1 MNQKGY
7 ANIILIV
14 LVVILA
20 GVVGY
25 LTLIKKPTSPVTT
38 NQTPPAN
45 TPTQQT
51 PPITSPE
58 PTPKPVNWESLIPD
72 IKITLQQAFPERIF
86 RDEDI
91 EILTKGDITGDGIPE
106 ALVQIYCGA
115 TTCEL
120 VLMRIENNKPVV
132 SRFKQKDGE
141 ISYLAFSEGAGG
153 AGRYGSGTKLIED
166 KNTIYFT
173 HHFAYNESSDSC
185 GAEAYQWNSQTKIFE
200 FNVSLSN
207 ETGQNYCS
215 KICSEIAS
223 EPDLTP
229 YFQRIC
235 R

>member
-7 ANIILIV
+7 VNIILIV

-51 PPITSPE
+51 SPITSPK

-72 IKITLQQAFPERIF
+72 IKITLQQVFPERIF
-86 RDEDI
+86 RDENI
-91 EILTKGDITGDGIPE
+91 RIYTKGDITGDGIPE
-106 ALVQIYCGA
+106 ALVQIGCGA

-132 SRFKQKDGE
+132 ARFKQKDGK
-141 ISYLAFSEGAGG
+141 ISYIGFSEGAGG

-166 KNTIYFT
+166 KNAIYFT
-173 HHFAYNESSDSC
+173 HHSAYNKNSDSC
-185 GAEAYQWNSQTKIFE
+185 GTEVYQWNSQTKIFE
-200 FNVSLSN
+200 FNISLSN
-207 ETGQNYCS
+207 EAGQDYCS
-215 KICSEIAS
+215 KICSETAPI
-223 EPDLTP
+223 PDLTP

-235 R
+235 H